1 MELHPGFPI
10 RICFSWIKVMA
21 LASQKK
27 KNSVAVEG
35 TQLSPLV
42 IKQTTWL
49 DSNELKHQQG
59 RNQRWKRSIR
69 PMELF
74 AGPHHLTGQL
84 PCYLQQALTNCT
96 LSSILHNIVLEAAHL
111 SAVGH
116 GMVPASQP
124 HRLHCWNCLFYS
136 QRAISCHQ
144 CHAISPA
151 PSFSCCGVKDSC
163 LPLGASHRGTKGAL
177 VSGTGLS
184 HCKGLWP
191 LCIPATQH
199 IFWAIFHLDLGIN
212 VL

>member
-1 MELHPGFPI
+1 MNKGHGI
-10 RICFSWIKVMA
+10 GIT
-21 LASQKK
+21 KK

-42 IKQTTWL
+42 IKQTTRL

-116 GMVPASQP
+116 GMVLLPSLIGYTAEIAFFIVRGLFLVTSVMPLVQHLHSAVAGSKTAASLLVHHTGVPRELWCQELVYVTVRDSDP
-124 HRLHCWNCLFYS
+124 SVSQLHNT
-136 QRAISCHQ
+136 
-144 CHAISPA
+144 
-151 PSFSCCGVKDSC
+151 SFG
-163 LPLGASHRGTKGAL
+163 PYF
-177 VSGTGLS
+177 
-184 HCKGLWP
+184 
-191 LCIPATQH
+191 I
-199 IFWAIFHLDLGIN
+199 
-212 VL
+212 